1 MKTKIYI
8 ALTALLAGFV
18 FNSCTSDEMETD
30 KGSESLV
37 LSVSSEVVELNQLMS
52 DREAFHF
59 AWTAG
64 SNYGTDS
71 RISYVLEMD
80 LKGNNFAGGL
90 KRIWVQRIPVFWHL
104 TIKR

>member
-37 LSVSSEVVELNQLMS
+37 LSVSSEVVELDQLMS

-59 AWTAG
+59 RRRT
-64 SNYGTDS
+64 
-71 RISYVLEMD
+71 E
-80 LKGNNFAGGL
+80 KGYRCNGFPYSG
-90 KRIWVQRIPVFWHL
+90 I
-104 TIKR
+104 